1 MIKIKLTSTSGNT
14 KEMSFNTKENVLEFI
29 ELYKATLHQGTAVC
43 IDAPL
48 IGIHNGWIQG
58 QKTLTGV

>member
-1 MIKIKLTSTSGNT
+1 MIKVTLTSTSGNT
-14 KEMSFNTKENVLEFI
+14 HKMEFDTKEHVLEFI

-43 IDAPL
+43 IDAPI

-58 QKTLTGV
+58 QKISTTV

>member
-1 MIKIKLTSTSGNT
+1 MIKVTLTTVSGTSRGMEFDT
-14 KEMSFNTKENVLEFI
+14 KEHVLEFI
-29 ELYKATLHQGTAVC
+29 ELMTSTLSLGVAVC

-58 QKTLTGV
+58 KAKEMAL